1 MEHRETPNTKSLNP
15 KGSLPKMDRRTTTNQ
30 TSAKATMR
38 FDETGSS
45 SLGDMATFS
54 QEKPMTLVLGSSPT
68 TKTVYNITG

>member
-1 MEHRETPNTKSLNP
+1 MTCDTDGTSGNAKYKSLNP

-45 SLGDMATFS
+45 SLGDMAPSRKRS
-54 QEKPMTLVLGSSPT
+54 QLTLVIGSSLQ
-68 TKTVYNITG
+68 